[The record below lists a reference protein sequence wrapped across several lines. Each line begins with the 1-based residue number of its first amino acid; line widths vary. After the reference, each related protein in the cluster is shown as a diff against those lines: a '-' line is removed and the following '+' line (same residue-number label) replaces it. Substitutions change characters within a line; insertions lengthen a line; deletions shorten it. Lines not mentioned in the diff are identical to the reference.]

1 MREKVEARDTR
12 SGRPV
17 ERLELRHINCFD
29 TRTERERE
37 SKREQERARE
47 SKREQERGAVF
58 AFILAGLSGL
68 ALTRKGSPS
77 VYSGSIRR
85 RRFEMSAVSAPR

>member
-1 MREKVEARDTR
+1 MRRGTHDPGGQLKGSSYATSTALILGQR
-12 SGRPV
+12 
-17 ERLELRHINCFD
+17 
-29 TRTERERE
+29 ERERARE